1 LQAYQAP
8 DIGTALSANLGSAM
22 PPHVSIGGGRFTL
35 VDASNNEIP
44 VPTFDPQIGV
54 YLDCAII
61 DVNHVMS
68 RIYFGGAYDPQA
80 DGVRPDC
87 FSDNGVGPSV
97 SASSP
102 QASTCAVCPRAEWTK
117 INNNGKKVP
126 WCSQK
131 QKVAVI
137 VPGFPTLFLL
147 AVPPNSHSFLR
158 EYVEM
163 CKGNGANIVN
173 LITRISFVPGVQ
185 GTLQFKAVSYIDEP
199 TAQLRQAAYAE
210 KKTDA
215 LVGRNDVARPA
226 GMVAAPVQQAQI
238 APPAQYPPDGYVHQ
252 GQPVPS
258 QQAFQQI
265 QYPVQQNTQWPQGQ
279 VQQPGPFVS
288 ATPAPAAA
296 QQHTMQTTPQGSPQW
311 PNPSGMS
318 TTQNTAVPGGI
329 ASTASPSDQPAHGRR
344 RRRTAAEMQAA
355 QQPAQGPNGTQAPAG
370 APQAPFPHPGQ
381 QVQQPGPFMQAGTA
395 PAGGA
400 AMSQPSSTGVAL
412 SAGNQGQQADMGFGI
427 AEGQLAAAN
436 PELAG
441 MLDDF
446 FKQG

>member
-1 LQAYQAP
+1 LTQNQLPSYLQQYQAP
-8 DIGTALSANLGSAM
+8 DIGAALSANLGSAM

-54 YLDCAII
+54 YLDCCIV
-61 DVNHVMS
+61 DVNSVLS
-68 RIYFGGAYDPQA
+68 RIYFAGAYDPQA
-80 DGVRPDC
+80 EGARPDC

-97 SASSP
+97 SANSP
-102 QASTCAVCPRAEWTK
+102 QAPTCAICPKAEWTK

-185 GTLQFKAVSYIDEP
+185 GTLQFRAVSYIDEP

-226 GMVAAPVQQAQI
+226 GAIAAPVQQPQIVPPGQAPAPGTGYAQI
-238 APPAQYPPDGYVHQ
+238 APQAQQWPAQ
-252 GQPVPS
+252 GQPAGAIQGQPNAFGATGAAPIGRPGQT
-258 QQAFQQI
+258 QQ
-265 QYPVQQNTQWPQGQ
+265 VTQQ
-279 VQQPGPFVS
+279 VQQPGPFAAS
-288 ATPAPAAA
+288 AATSQPTAQATQSFNPGPAPSA
-296 QQHTMQTTPQGSPQW
+296 
-311 PNPSGMS
+311 S
-318 TTQNTAVPGGI
+318 TT
-329 ASTASPSDQPAHGRR
+329 SPSEQPAPGKR

-355 QQPAQGPNGTQAPAG
+355 NGAGVVPGVTAGQPG
-370 APQAPFPHPGQ
+370 APQAPFPHP
-381 QVQQPGPFMQAGTA
+381 
-395 PAGGA
+395 
-400 AMSQPSSTGVAL
+400 S
-412 SAGNQGQQADMGFGI
+412 QQANAGQTQFPQSNQSGALPGQTDMGFGI
-427 AEGQLAAAN
+427 AEGQPAAAN